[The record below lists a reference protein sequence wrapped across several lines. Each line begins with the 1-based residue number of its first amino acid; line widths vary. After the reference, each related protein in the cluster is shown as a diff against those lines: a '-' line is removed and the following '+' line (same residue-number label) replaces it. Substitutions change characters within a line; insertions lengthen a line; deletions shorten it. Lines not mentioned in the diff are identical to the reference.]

1 MSKRQEKKGW
11 KENKERS
18 KPPAPVY
25 PLLFY
30 PASQPA
36 RADLIMTAAFFFSYL
51 CRALPPLNH
60 TFMYSVFRQRRE
72 WTRENGEAWVSSR
85 VAGVTCRGC
94 ALQPSSSPRGP
105 SDRVFDGSSRL
116 SVRRPSR
123 DRALC
128 GDAVAAGCEPGAAL
142 PKSRR

>member
-1 MSKRQEKKGW
+1 MGW

-18 KPPAPVY
+18 KPPACIHPFNL
-25 PLLFY
+25 PRFT
-30 PASQPA
+30 AGA
-36 RADLIMTAAFFFSYL
+36 RRPHHDRRIFFFSYL

-72 WTRENGEAWVSSR
+72 RTRENGEAWVSSR

-94 ALQPSSSPRGP
+94 ALQPSSSSRGP

-123 DRALC
+123 NRALC
-128 GDAVAAGCEPGAAL
+128 GDAVAAGCEPVAAL